1 MAKKNDASIG
11 AKVDEDTKH
20 KIRMAAAMND
30 MTMSEYL
37 REAVLAQLEEDIEE
51 GNPSQAMAT
60 LS

>member
-1 MAKKNDASIG
+1 MSNDASIG
-11 AKVDEDTKH
+11 AKVDKETKR

-37 REAVLAQLEEDIEE
+37 REAVLLQLEEDIDE
-51 GNPSQAMAT
+51 GNSSLKMTA